1 MLSHS
6 AAIPAVSAVAATT
19 TAAAAAAAAADSPD
33 ARPDFNPSDSSEHPE
48 KPGEGHPDDK
58 GPNNVQEGQN
68 SKEAP
73 PSSPIPKKKTISMG
87 VIIGIA
93 VAGAAGL
100 VGLVALL
107 CCCYVKKKRAQKAAL
122 GEKVSSACLCVC
134 VGGGGSLVVT
144 LRG

>member
-100 VGLVALL
+100 VGWVALVF
-107 CCCYVKKKRAQKAAL
+107 CCFVNILGAPMAAVADVVCL
-122 GEKVSSACLCVC
+122 GCVC
-134 VGGGGSLVVT
+134 VWGGGGGSLVVT